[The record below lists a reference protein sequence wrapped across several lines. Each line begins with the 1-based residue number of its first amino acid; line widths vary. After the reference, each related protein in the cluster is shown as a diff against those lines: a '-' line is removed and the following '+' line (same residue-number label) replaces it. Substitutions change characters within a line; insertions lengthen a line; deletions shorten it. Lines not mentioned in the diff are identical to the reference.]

1 MPKPSRGRPRP
12 PGKQSADGV
21 VRIIGGQW
29 RGRKLPFYSAEGL
42 RPTGDRIRET
52 VFNWLA
58 PYIEGARCL
67 DLFAGS
73 GALGLEALSRGAA
86 SCDFI
91 DSQARSIEQ
100 INTHLS
106 TLQCSLGSTHC
117 QRAEHFLNA
126 NPATWDIIFLD
137 PPFSQN
143 LLEPTLRQ
151 LDNNANAARFIYI
164 EVDKNTPYIAPTQW
178 REVKQKISG
187 QVRYSLWENPI
198 E

>member
-106 TLQCSLGSTHC
+106 TLHCSLGSTHC